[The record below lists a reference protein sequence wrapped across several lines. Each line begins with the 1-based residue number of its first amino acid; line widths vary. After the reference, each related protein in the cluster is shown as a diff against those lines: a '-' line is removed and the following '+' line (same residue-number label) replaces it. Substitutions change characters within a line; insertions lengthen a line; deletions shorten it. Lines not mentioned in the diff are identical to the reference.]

1 MSVLPLRPAMRS
13 AVGAVVAVL
22 SLVTGVVVTMLPA
35 GAAGPPP
42 RVDLRVLVL
51 TNGDDEASVI
61 ATELDSEGVPSTRV
75 DLTSASR
82 PTITDEYLSDVVA
95 GVPRAKFQAVVLPNE
110 APETVTA

>member
-42 RVDLRVLVL
+42 RVDLRVLLL
-51 TNGDDEASVI
+51 TDGSEGMSAI
-61 ATELDSEGVPSTRV
+61 AAELDSEGVPSTRV

-82 PTITDEYLSDVVA
+82 PVITDEYLSDVVA
-95 GVPRAKFQAVVLPNE
+95 GAPGAKFQAV
-110 APETVTA
+110 